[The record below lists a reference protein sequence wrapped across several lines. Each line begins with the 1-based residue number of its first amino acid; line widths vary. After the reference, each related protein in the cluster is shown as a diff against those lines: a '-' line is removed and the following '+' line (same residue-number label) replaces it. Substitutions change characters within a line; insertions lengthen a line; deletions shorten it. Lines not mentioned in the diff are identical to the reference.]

1 MATTSL
7 SDEMITN
14 FVKLNKA
21 EQKSVL
27 QMIKTFL
34 SSKESEFVPQTLEE
48 YNAEIDAAVEAY
60 KRGEFTTM
68 DQLEEEMKHWK

>member
-7 SDEMITN
+7 SDEMVKN

-34 SSKESEFVPQTLEE
+34 SSKENEFVPQTLEE
-48 YNAEIDAAVEAY
+48 YNAEIDAAVEAA
-60 KRGEFTTM
+60 KRGEVTSIE
-68 DQLEEEMKHWK
+68 QLEEEMKSW

>member
-7 SDEMITN
+7 SEEMLKN
-14 FVKLNKA
+14 FVQLNA
-21 EQKSVL
+21 DEQKSIL

-34 SSKESEFVPQTLEE
+34 SSKKDEFIPQTIEE
-48 YNAEIDAAVEAY
+48 YNAEIDEAVEAY

-68 DQLEEEMKHWK
+68 AQLEEEMKHWK

>member
-7 SDEMITN
+7 SDEMVKN

-21 EQKSVL
+21 EQKSIL

-34 SSKESEFVPQTLEE
+34 SSKENEFVPQTLEE
-48 YNAEIDAAVEAY
+48 YNAEINAAVEAA
-60 KRGEFTTM
+60 KRGEVTSIE
-68 DQLEEEMKHWK
+68 QLEEEMKSW

>member
-7 SDEMITN
+7 SDEMVKN
-14 FVKLNKA
+14 FVQLNAA

-34 SSKESEFVPQTLEE
+34 SSKKIDTAPQTIEE
-48 YNAEIDAAVEAY
+48 YNAEIDEAVEGY

-68 DQLEEEMKHWK
+68 AQLQKEMKH

>member
-7 SDEMITN
+7 SDEMVKI

-21 EQKSVL
+21 EQKSIL

-34 SSKESEFVPQTLEE
+34 SSKGNEFIPQTLEE
-48 YNAEIDAAVEAY
+48 YNAEIDEAVEGY

-68 DQLEEEMKHWK
+68 AQLEEEMKHWK

>member
-7 SDEMITN
+7 PEEMIRN

-21 EQKSVL
+21 EQKSIL

-34 SSKESEFVPQTLEE
+34 SSKENEFVPQTPEE
-48 YNAEIDAAVEAY
+48 YNAEIDEAVEAY

-68 DQLEEEMKHWK
+68 AQLEEEMKHWK

>member
-7 SDEMITN
+7 SDEMVKS

-34 SSKESEFVPQTLEE
+34 SSKENEFVPQTLEE
-48 YNAEIDAAVEAY
+48 YNAEIDEAVEGY

-68 DQLEEEMKHWK
+68 AQLEEEMKHWK

>member
-7 SDEMITN
+7 SDEMVKN
-14 FVKLNKA
+14 FVKLNKE
-21 EQKSVL
+21 EQKSIL

-34 SSKESEFVPQTLEE
+34 SSKENEFVPQTLEE
-48 YNAEIDAAVEAY
+48 YNAEIDEAVEAY

>member
-7 SDEMITN
+7 SEEMIKN

-21 EQKSVL
+21 EQKSIL

-34 SSKESEFVPQTLEE
+34 SSKENEFVPQTLEE
-48 YNAEIDAAVEAY
+48 YNAEIQAALEAA
-60 KRGEFTTM
+60 KRGEFTSIE
-68 DQLEEEMKHWK
+68 QLEEEMKSW